1 MDTIQKVC
9 DKEIIPN
16 PKKLKYDSIKTII
29 YKYKEKVMTI
39 DDENEVFHD
48 SNRGICLK
56 IIINKKNKVKKLLLA
71 ENIFFHLYDLRKE
84 NITSI
89 LNY

>member
-1 MDTIQKVC
+1 
-9 DKEIIPN
+9 
-16 PKKLKYDSIKTII
+16 
-29 YKYKEKVMTI
+29 MTI

-56 IIINKKNKVKKLLLA
+56 IIINKKNIVKNLLLA

-84 NITSI
+84 NITPI